1 MKDTWQKD
9 YGNVSSFLT
18 KFSKLEI
25 SLASFPFNSLIFPLL
40 PSKAA
45 SKFNWPQV
53 YSGLKEK
60 KVKRKKKKNLKLFFI
75 PIMITLD
82 PLNQISQAAVKFQSM
97 SHHLTLSQFHL
108 L

>member
-1 MKDTWQKD
+1 MKDTRQKD

-60 KVKRKKKKNLKLFFI
+60 KVSKKEKKKKSQ
-75 PIMITLD
+75 TLLYTYND
-82 PLNQISQAAVKFQSM
+82 NARSSEPNFTGSS
-97 SHHLTLSQFHL
+97 
-108 L
+108 